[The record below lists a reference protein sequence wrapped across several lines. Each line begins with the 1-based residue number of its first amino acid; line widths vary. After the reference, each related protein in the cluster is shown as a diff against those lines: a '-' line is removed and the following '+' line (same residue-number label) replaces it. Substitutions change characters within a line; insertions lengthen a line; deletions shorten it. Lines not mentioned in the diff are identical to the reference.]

1 MRAGGSGLITDYP
14 LKEEEFLKLL
24 FHAAM
29 VKTSLPV
36 YIEGMWSAPDGG
48 KAGAGL
54 RLLA

>member
-1 MRAGGSGLITDYP
+1 MITDYP